1 MKQNILFLITLFILN
16 STVTLAADLQT
27 PLDENSA
34 LDSATTAPVSHKTV
48 KRPPPLEF
56 PKSFGLASDSVLS
69 KITLKISQV
78 AISGKD
84 TILQIFTHQNMD
96 ALKVFVISATL
107 TCLWVTGEIITWTF
121 GALNS
126 LRKAVLAPKSATK
139 TA

>member
-34 LDSATTAPVSHKTV
+34 LDSAATAPVARQTRASTM
-48 KRPPPLEF
+48 RPAPLDF
-56 PKSFGLASDSVLS
+56 PADFGSASDSVLS
-69 KITLKISQV
+69 KISQV

-84 TILQIFTHQNMD
+84 TILQIFTQRNID

-107 TCLWVTGEIITWTF
+107 TCFWVTGEVITWTF
-121 GALNS
+121 GELNS